1 MCRRPVTRTGRS
13 PSLHFPTLAAANA
26 WAKSL
31 PVVVSTTEI
40 NEQAF
45 ETNACSAIT
54 MRVPVV
60 DKMPSNFS
68 SMELMRHVSR
78 FILLAAGGSLLFL
91 TGCETGRVAGGG
103 PYHVSAYRPHDP
115 SAVRVKVSHSKQNVY
130 VMEGDRCLMAAA
142 ISVGIPAKP
151 TPKGNFTIYSKQE
164 QKRSGSY
171 GFSVQGNRVVPSTGG
186 GPGRYVGYPMGYW
199 CEFAPAYGFHQ
210 GFVHPYPRTHGC
222 IRLHGE
228 AAPKFFALVKIGTP
242 VSIANSQPE
251 DATLGPKVQRVDD
264 SKAPDP
270 SPSLMITS
278 AAFEKPSGPLLQ

>member
-1 MCRRPVTRTGRS
+1 VP
-13 PSLHFPTLAAANA
+13 PS
-26 WAKSL
+26 
-31 PVVVSTTEI
+31 
-40 NEQAF
+40 
-45 ETNACSAIT
+45 
-54 MRVPVV
+54 
-60 DKMPSNFS
+60 FS

-78 FILLAAGGSLLFL
+78 FILLAASGSLLFL
-91 TGCETGRVAGGG
+91 TGCQTGRVAGGG
-103 PYHVSAYRPHDP
+103 PYHVTAYRPHDP
-115 SAVRVKVSHSKQNVY
+115 SAVRVKVSLSKQNVY

-142 ISVGIPAKP
+142 ISFGIQAKP

-171 GFSVQGNRVVPSTGG
+171 GFSVQGDRIVPSTGG

-242 VSIANSQPE
+242 VNIATSQPE
-251 DATLGPKVQRVDD
+251 DATLASTVRRVDD